1 MYTGVRGLPTKI
13 CLRAI
18 SMRAAGNGSSAVP
31 EYVKCVADRAS
42 CHWHYS
48 AMWYVE
54 KRLSQQQI
62 ADPAGHARRFG
73 GELSAVSAG
82 LT

>member
-1 MYTGVRGLPTKI
+1 
-13 CLRAI
+13 
-18 SMRAAGNGSSAVP
+18 
-31 EYVKCVADRAS
+31 
-42 CHWHYS
+42 
-48 AMWYVE
+48 MWYVE